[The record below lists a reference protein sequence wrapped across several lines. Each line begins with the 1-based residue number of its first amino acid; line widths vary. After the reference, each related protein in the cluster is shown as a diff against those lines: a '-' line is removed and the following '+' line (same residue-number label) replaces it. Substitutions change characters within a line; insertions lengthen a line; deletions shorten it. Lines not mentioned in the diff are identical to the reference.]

1 MKQIKVINKAKKK
14 FNRKYPLIHQED
26 LVSKDNQLS
35 VHPEWVEF
43 VDESNQFIGYGYLGQ
58 QNKGFGWIV
67 SFDQQ
72 KPVNGELITSIF
84 SQAINRRKSFF
95 DDTLTTAFRL
105 FNGEGDGFG
114 GITIDWYENYLVISW
129 YNETIY
135 SFKDEIIGYIESVLP
150 NVFGIYEKVRF
161 KSDSLPESQ
170 FISGKQ
176 APEPLIV
183 KENGINYATYLD
195 EGLMTGI
202 FLDQKEVRGA
212 LASGLATNRTLL
224 NTFSYT
230 GAFSVAAAM
239 GGSLETTSVDLAK
252 RSLEKT
258 QEQFQ
263 VNSLD
268 VDNQRIIVMDVF
280 NYFKYAKKKEL
291 SYDIVV
297 LDPPSF
303 ARNKKKTFSV
313 AKDYS
318 KLTTEA
324 VELINPKGILIA
336 STNAANVNYDKFKDM
351 VQKGIDGAKRS
362 GKLLETYR
370 LPEDFHVS
378 EKFSEGNYLKVLMYE
393 ID

>member
-95 DDTLTTAFRL
+95 DDTLTNAFRL

-161 KSDSLPESQ
+161 
-170 FISGKQ
+170 I
-176 APEPLIV
+176 
-183 KENGINYATYLD
+183 ENH
-195 EGLMTGI
+195 
-202 FLDQKEVRGA
+202 
-212 LASGLATNRTLL
+212 
-224 NTFSYT
+224 
-230 GAFSVAAAM
+230 
-239 GGSLETTSVDLAK
+239 
-252 RSLEKT
+252 
-258 QEQFQ
+258 
-263 VNSLD
+263 
-268 VDNQRIIVMDVF
+268 
-280 NYFKYAKKKEL
+280 
-291 SYDIVV
+291 
-297 LDPPSF
+297 
-303 ARNKKKTFSV
+303 NK
-313 AKDYS
+313 
-318 KLTTEA
+318 
-324 VELINPKGILIA
+324 
-336 STNAANVNYDKFKDM
+336 
-351 VQKGIDGAKRS
+351 
-362 GKLLETYR
+362 
-370 LPEDFHVS
+370 
-378 EKFSEGNYLKVLMYE
+378 
-393 ID
+393 